1 MKRLRFPCA
10 FTLIELLVV
19 IAIIAIL
26 ASMLLPALSKAREKA
41 QTASCTSNLRQLGT
55 YIHMY
60 ALDNDDHFPYGDY
73 KKYANSDKDTIWY
86 YLFAE
91 AGYIPVEKGYGPH
104 HSRNTIIRCPSDL
117 RVKAVGVDS
126 SSYGINMV
134 IAVGAANVG
143 NTAAYRHL
151 RTQNIQ
157 SPSKTM
163 IFADGQY
170 GSDPTKTN
178 PLVAVNPYEAC
189 LVFRHSSLLNSVM
202 VGGNV
207 LTANSTRIP
216 HKHAS
221 GTQLPPHSSACNTTN
236 PQYTF
241 YWYNYWTDGKTVRD
255 Y

>member
-1 MKRLRFPCA
+1 MPTLPRNR

-41 QTASCTSNLRQLGT
+41 QTATCTSNLRQLGT

-60 ALDNDDHFPYGDY
+60 TMDNDDHFPYGGY
-73 KKYANSDKDTIWY
+73 KSAAHTAQDTIWY
-86 YLFAE
+86 YLFAN
-91 AGYIPVEKGYGPH
+91 AGYIPIQKGYGPH
-104 HSRNTIIRCPSDL
+104 HSRSTVIRCPSDL
-117 RVKAVGVDS
+117 RVKPANVDS

-134 IAVGAANVG
+134 IAVTLENVG
-143 NTAAYRHL
+143 STAYYRHL

-170 GSDPTKTN
+170 GNDPTKTN
-178 PLVAVNPYEAC
+178 PLIAVNPYEAC
-189 LVFRHSSLLNSVM
+189 LVFRHSHLLNSVM

-207 LTANSTRIP
+207 LTASSNRIP

-221 GTQLPPHSSACNTTN
+221 GAQLPPHSSACHIID
-236 PQYTF
+236 PQYTY
-241 YWYNYWTDGKTVRD
+241 YWYNYWTDGQTVRD